1 MPQVQ
6 ESVFWHGS
14 WLAEDWSRQY
24 LPIVLISPSSPAR
37 GLPQSPPFFFARTP
51 WRNRAACAT
60 KDRMWHKKIFAP
72 LALPIHLFAGAI
84 LCGAAVL
91 CQPISCQGRPVSFLD
106 ALFTATSAACV
117 TGLTVVDTGTT
128 FTSFGQTVILAL
140 FQLGGLGIMTFSTL
154 IFYLW
159 RRRVSLAD
167 HIAVGQSLLHDAS
180 FNLGRFLTRMVTV
193 TAIIEAVG
201 ALALYALDPV
211 GFAPFSAVFHS
222 VSAFCNAGFSLR
234 ADNLEAYAGSPGV
247 NIVIMWLII
256 SGGLGFGVLIEGYRA
271 ARSRLTRLADPQA
284 RLFRL
289 SWHARTVVG
298 MSLLLIVAGAAMIF
312 AGEFLGDRYPE
323 LSAVDRVMA
332 VLFQSVTCRTAGFN
346 TLAIGHMADASLVI
360 MILLMFI
367 GGSPGSCAGGIKTT
381 TLRVLVAFGK
391 SRMLGRRQA
400 VIGRFAVD
408 DDAIDRAVT
417 LTVFAGGLV
426 LGSVLL
432 LCFTEGAVAPHVES
446 GGRFLEILFEAV
458 SAFGTVGLS
467 TGITPGLSTAGKL
480 VITMLMF
487 VGRLGPIL
495 FLSVLQG
502 FQEPLR
508 YRWPEQGMMI
518 G

>member
-1 MPQVQ
+1 
-6 ESVFWHGS
+6 
-14 WLAEDWSRQY
+14 
-24 LPIVLISPSSPAR
+24 
-37 GLPQSPPFFFARTP
+37 
-51 WRNRAACAT
+51 
-60 KDRMWHKKIFAP
+60 MWHKKLFAP

-84 LCGAAVL
+84 LLGAGLL
-91 CQPISCQGRPVSFLD
+91 CQPVSCAATPVSFLD

-117 TGLTVVDTGTT
+117 TGLAVVDTGAT
-128 FTSFGQTVILAL
+128 FSRFGQIVILAL
-140 FQLGGLGIMTFSTL
+140 IQLGGLGIMTVSTL

-180 FNLGRFLTRMVTV
+180 FHLGRFLVRMVVV
-193 TAIIEAVG
+193 TAFIEAVG
-201 ALALYALDPV
+201 ALALCLLDPV
-211 GFAPFSAVFHS
+211 GFGPFSAVFHS
-222 VSAFCNAGFSLR
+222 VSAFCNAGFGLLP
-234 ADNLEAYAGSPGV
+234 DNLMGYVGNPGV
-247 NIVIMWLII
+247 NLVVMWLIV

-271 ARSRLTRLADPQA
+271 ARSRLRRLAQPDA

-289 SWHARTVVG
+289 SWHARTVVTVSI
-298 MSLLLIVAGAAMIF
+298 SLILAGAVMIF
-312 AGEFLGDRYPE
+312 FGEFLGGRYPD
-323 LSAVDRVMA
+323 LDASDRVLA

-346 TLAIGHMADASLVI
+346 TLNIGRMADASLVI

-381 TLRVLVAFGK
+381 TFRVLAAFGK
-391 SRMLGRRQA
+391 SRMFGRRQA

-408 DDAIDRAVT
+408 EDSIDRSVT
-417 LTVFAGGLV
+417 LTVFAAGLV
-426 LGSVLL
+426 LASVLV
-432 LCFTEGAVAPHVES
+432 LCFTEGAVAPHVEA
-446 GGRFLEILFEAV
+446 GGRFLEIVFEAV

-467 TGITPGLSTAGKL
+467 TGITPQLSPAGKL
-480 VITMLMF
+480 VITLLMF

-495 FLSVLQG
+495 FLSVLHG